1 MAAKKDKMIPSEKER
16 KRALKYATP
25 AGTGRMWVTMGIAFI
40 IFGII
45 LLLIPI
51 GLVISEASA
60 QRYDPE
66 SIHTATLVFYLL
78 GAFFGFCGCF
88 CVIFGK
94 LAVKAFAK
102 ILCKGEINYPVA
114 EYKTPKKLL
123 LQEAAAI
130 NQSPNA
136 PLTASTF
143 GNWIDFEADWQNCLS
158 IHNGILQS
166 HQIFKKLILVQ
177 DNFTYKE
184 LDYENNS
191 ELGVGVKTFAAGSTT
206 TIGKMKGHKL
216 IYNIGMNLSN
226 GKLGVN
232 SYSIDTLNVTNKAS
246 LKELKTIQ
254 RHISRC
260 KAGSNNRKKAIKE
273 LNRIYRKMCNQRT
286 DWFFKTAYQ
295 LIGDYAIICIEDLN
309 LAGIQKLWGRKIND
323 IAFGEFVQIL
333 EWAASNCGTEI
344 VKIDRFAPSSK
355 CCSRCGYIYTKL
367 TLKQREW
374 DCPSCGTH
382 HERDVNAAIN
392 ICRMGLV
399 QMGYHA

>member
-78 GAFFGFCGCF
+78 GAFFGFCGCL

-166 HQIFKKLILVQ
+166 HQIFKKLIPLLSCAISMA
-177 DNFTYKE
+177 FGA
-184 LDYENNS
+184 L
-191 ELGVGVKTFAAGSTT
+191 
-206 TIGKMKGHKL
+206 KL
-216 IYNIGMNLSN
+216 N
-226 GKLGVN
+226 
-232 SYSIDTLNVTNKAS
+232 A
-246 LKELKTIQ
+246 
-254 RHISRC
+254 RARHHISMRSVR
-260 KAGSNNRKKAIKE
+260 AMMRPITAISFVRNPT
-273 LNRIYRKMCNQRT
+273 LLRT
-286 DWFFKTAYQ
+286 KSFDEDW
-295 LIGDYAIICIEDLN
+295 
-309 LAGIQKLWGRKIND
+309 
-323 IAFGEFVQIL
+323 
-333 EWAASNCGTEI
+333 
-344 VKIDRFAPSSK
+344 SSHGK
-355 CCSRCGYIYTKL
+355 NSS
-367 TLKQREW
+367 
-374 DCPSCGTH
+374 DS
-382 HERDVNAAIN
+382 
-392 ICRMGLV
+392 
-399 QMGYHA
+399 

>member
-25 AGTGRMWVTMGIAFI
+25 AGTGRMWVTIGIAFI

-102 ILCKGEINYPVA
+102 MLSKGEINYPVA

-136 PLTASTF
+136 PLTASVF

-191 ELGVGVKTFAAGSTT
+191 ELSVGVKTFAAGSTT

-216 IYNIGMNLSN
+216 IYNIGINLSN
-226 GKLGVN
+226 GRFGVN
-232 SYSIDTLNVTNKAS
+232 GYSIDTLDVTNEVHK
-246 LKELKTIQ
+246 
-254 RHISRC
+254 
-260 KAGSNNRKKAIKE
+260 
-273 LNRIYRKMCNQRT
+273 
-286 DWFFKTAYQ
+286 W
-295 LIGDYAIICIEDLN
+295 
-309 LAGIQKLWGRKIND
+309 LAD
-323 IAFGEFVQIL
+323 H
-333 EWAASNCGTEI
+333 
-344 VKIDRFAPSSK
+344 
-355 CCSRCGYIYTKL
+355 GYT
-367 TLKQREW
+367 RVE
-374 DCPSCGTH
+374 
-382 HERDVNAAIN
+382 
-392 ICRMGLV
+392 
-399 QMGYHA
+399 

>member
-25 AGTGRMWVTMGIAFI
+25 AGTGRMWVTMGIAFV

-94 LAVKAFAK
+94 LVVKAFAK
-102 ILCKGEINYPVA
+102 MLSKGEINYPVA

-184 LDYENNS
+184 LFLSKRVACSYGGFANDQLRRLQMGLLRNGNS
-191 ELGVGVKTFAAGSTT
+191 PEWLKNKFEKRSLERVLAAQNKFDDFSLSISEDEDEDGKHPLLISGNMSNYPVTSLKSMLKGLCT
-206 TIGKMKGHKL
+206 TIEQYEKPQNPKALKDAVHINKHAMHIVRLYYTAFDILEQGKIITRRGKEHEEL
-216 IYNIGMNLSN
+216 LAIRN
-226 GKLGVN
+226 GKYMREDGTYEPAFFDMVD
-232 SYSIDTLNVTNKAS
+232 SFEARFQKAV
-246 LKELKTIQ
+246 KESVLPAKPNMQKIE
-254 RHISRC
+254 
-260 KAGSNNRKKAIKE
+260 E
-273 LNRIYRKMCNQRT
+273 L
-286 DWFFKTAYQ
+286 
-295 LIGDYAIICIEDLN
+295 L
-309 LAGIQKLWGRKIND
+309 
-323 IAFGEFVQIL
+323 V
-333 EWAASNCGTEI
+333 
-344 VKIDRFAPSSK
+344 
-355 CCSRCGYIYTKL
+355 
-367 TLKQREW
+367 
-374 DCPSCGTH
+374 
-382 HERDVNAAIN
+382 AIN
-392 ICRMGLV
+392 KSYLSRTM
-399 QMGYHA
+399 

>member
-78 GAFFGFCGCF
+78 GAFFDFCGCF

-130 NQSPNA
+130 DQSPNA

-158 IHNGILQS
+158 IYNGILQS

-216 IYNIGMNLSN
+216 IYNIG
-226 GKLGVN
+226 VN
-232 SYSIDTLNVTNKAS
+232 NPA
-246 LKELKTIQ
+246 
-254 RHISRC
+254 
-260 KAGSNNRKKAIKE
+260 
-273 LNRIYRKMCNQRT
+273 
-286 DWFFKTAYQ
+286 
-295 LIGDYAIICIEDLN
+295 
-309 LAGIQKLWGRKIND
+309 
-323 IAFGEFVQIL
+323 
-333 EWAASNCGTEI
+333 
-344 VKIDRFAPSSK
+344 
-355 CCSRCGYIYTKL
+355 
-367 TLKQREW
+367 
-374 DCPSCGTH
+374 
-382 HERDVNAAIN
+382 
-392 ICRMGLV
+392 
-399 QMGYHA
+399 

>member
-102 ILCKGEINYPVA
+102 MLSKGEINYPVA
-114 EYKTPKKLL
+114 ECKTPKKLL

-136 PLTASTF
+136 PLTASVF

-191 ELGVGVKTFAAGSTT
+191 ELGVGVKTFAVGSTT
-206 TIGKMKGHKL
+206 TIGRMKGHKL

-232 SYSIDTLNVTNKAS
+232 SYSIDTVDVTNEVHK
-246 LKELKTIQ
+246 
-254 RHISRC
+254 
-260 KAGSNNRKKAIKE
+260 
-273 LNRIYRKMCNQRT
+273 
-286 DWFFKTAYQ
+286 W
-295 LIGDYAIICIEDLN
+295 
-309 LAGIQKLWGRKIND
+309 LAD
-323 IAFGEFVQIL
+323 H
-333 EWAASNCGTEI
+333 
-344 VKIDRFAPSSK
+344 
-355 CCSRCGYIYTKL
+355 GYT
-367 TLKQREW
+367 RVE
-374 DCPSCGTH
+374 
-382 HERDVNAAIN
+382 
-392 ICRMGLV
+392 
-399 QMGYHA
+399 

>member
-78 GAFFGFCGCF
+78 GAFFGFCGCL

-158 IHNGILQS
+158 IYNGILQS

-216 IYNIGMNLSN
+216 IYNIGMNL
-226 GKLGVN
+226 
-232 SYSIDTLNVTNKAS
+232 Y
-246 LKELKTIQ
+246 
-254 RHISRC
+254 RHESFQWQT
-260 KAGSNNRKKAIKE
+260 GS
-273 LNRIYRKMCNQRT
+273 
-286 DWFFKTAYQ
+286 
-295 LIGDYAIICIEDLN
+295 
-309 LAGIQKLWGRKIND
+309 
-323 IAFGEFVQIL
+323 
-333 EWAASNCGTEI
+333 
-344 VKIDRFAPSSK
+344 
-355 CCSRCGYIYTKL
+355 
-367 TLKQREW
+367 
-374 DCPSCGTH
+374 
-382 HERDVNAAIN
+382 
-392 ICRMGLV
+392 
-399 QMGYHA
+399 

>member
-1 MAAKKDKMIPSEKER
+1 MEAVRNKKASQKCLDSGRKIDGTLPILDKNLAEYIAAAGAGAWVPRHFTIKRRRKSWQPKKDKMIPSEKER

-25 AGTGRMWVTMGIAFI
+25 AGTGRMWVMMGIAFI

-45 LLLIPI
+45 LPLIPI

-60 QRYDPE
+60 QRYDPK

-88 CVIFGK
+88 CIIFGK
-94 LAVKAFAK
+94 LAVKAFTK
-102 ILCKGEINYPVA
+102 MLSKGEINYPVA

-136 PLTASTF
+136 PLTASIF

-191 ELGVGVKTFAAGSTT
+191 ELGIGVKTFAAGSTT
-206 TIGKMKGHKL
+206 TIGRMKGHKL
-216 IYNIGMNLSN
+216 IYNISMNLSN

-232 SYSIDTLNVTNKAS
+232 GYSIDTVDITNEVHK
-246 LKELKTIQ
+246 
-254 RHISRC
+254 
-260 KAGSNNRKKAIKE
+260 
-273 LNRIYRKMCNQRT
+273 
-286 DWFFKTAYQ
+286 W
-295 LIGDYAIICIEDLN
+295 
-309 LAGIQKLWGRKIND
+309 LAD
-323 IAFGEFVQIL
+323 H
-333 EWAASNCGTEI
+333 
-344 VKIDRFAPSSK
+344 
-355 CCSRCGYIYTKL
+355 GYT
-367 TLKQREW
+367 RV
-374 DCPSCGTH
+374 D
-382 HERDVNAAIN
+382 
-392 ICRMGLV
+392 
-399 QMGYHA
+399 

>member
-158 IHNGILQS
+158 IYNGILQS

-232 SYSIDTLNVTNKAS
+232 SYSIDTLDVTNPLHGEPCADVRVRYELDEQYDS
-246 LKELKTIQ
+246 LRSKPHRPRVRRLEPQ
-254 RHISRC
+254 SR
-260 KAGSNNRKKAIKE
+260 GSFERMVDEIPHA
-273 LNRIYRKMCNQRT
+273 NRIRHQVHQEGYV
-286 DWFFKTAYQ
+286 
-295 LIGDYAIICIEDLN
+295 
-309 LAGIQKLWGRKIND
+309 AGTQFRRYNSGHH
-323 IAFGEFVQIL
+323 
-333 EWAASNCGTEI
+333 CGCHE
-344 VKIDRFAPSSK
+344 R
-355 CCSRCGYIYTKL
+355 CSRYLY
-367 TLKQREW
+367 REVH
-374 DCPSCGTH
+374 GRVLFGVH
-382 HERDVNAAIN
+382 
-392 ICRMGLV
+392 
-399 QMGYHA
+399 QQ

>member
-158 IHNGILQS
+158 IYNGILQS

-206 TIGKMKGHKL
+206 TIGKMKNEFKKVSSPQERHDYVVYKMHED
-216 IYNIGMNLSN
+216 I
-226 GKLGVN
+226 
-232 SYSIDTLNVTNKAS
+232 LNQRYHESVQTVLA
-246 LKELKTIQ
+246 ELKKVIPRIELTGQWSVDVMRNGNDYYI
-254 RHISRC
+254 IDMALAENSALNDC
-260 KAGSNNRKKAIKE
+260 VPSNR
-273 LNRIYRKMCNQRT
+273 LR
-286 DWFFKTAYQ
+286 AYPQ
-295 LIGDYAIICIEDLN
+295 QWLP
-309 LAGIQKLWGRKIND
+309 
-323 IAFGEFVQIL
+323 GE
-333 EWAASNCGTEI
+333 SN
-344 VKIDRFAPSSK
+344 S
-355 CCSRCGYIYTKL
+355 
-367 TLKQREW
+367 
-374 DCPSCGTH
+374 
-382 HERDVNAAIN
+382 
-392 ICRMGLV
+392 
-399 QMGYHA
+399 

>member
-78 GAFFGFCGCF
+78 GAFFGFCGCL

-136 PLTASTF
+136 PL
-143 GNWIDFEADWQNCLS
+143 
-158 IHNGILQS
+158 
-166 HQIFKKLILVQ
+166 
-177 DNFTYKE
+177 
-184 LDYENNS
+184 
-191 ELGVGVKTFAAGSTT
+191 
-206 TIGKMKGHKL
+206 
-216 IYNIGMNLSN
+216 
-226 GKLGVN
+226 GVN
-232 SYSIDTLNVTNKAS
+232 SYSIDTLDVTNEVHKWLADHGY
-246 LKELKTIQ
+246 T
-254 RHISRC
+254 
-260 KAGSNNRKKAIKE
+260 
-273 LNRIYRKMCNQRT
+273 RT
-286 DWFFKTAYQ
+286 
-295 LIGDYAIICIEDLN
+295 N
-309 LAGIQKLWGRKIND
+309 
-323 IAFGEFVQIL
+323 
-333 EWAASNCGTEI
+333 
-344 VKIDRFAPSSK
+344 
-355 CCSRCGYIYTKL
+355 
-367 TLKQREW
+367 
-374 DCPSCGTH
+374 
-382 HERDVNAAIN
+382 
-392 ICRMGLV
+392 
-399 QMGYHA
+399 

>member
-25 AGTGRMWVTMGIAFI
+25 AGTGRMWVTMGIVFI

-177 DNFTYKE
+177 DNFTYQ
-184 LDYENNS
+184 
-191 ELGVGVKTFAAGSTT
+191 T
-206 TIGKMKGHKL
+206 
-216 IYNIGMNLSN
+216 
-226 GKLGVN
+226 
-232 SYSIDTLNVTNKAS
+232 
-246 LKELKTIQ
+246 
-254 RHISRC
+254 
-260 KAGSNNRKKAIKE
+260 KAGKAHDFNRGRCQNGENTCGIRKKIECKPRQLSEKTQKWLIMSVAKR
-273 LNRIYRKMCNQRT
+273 LTKM
-286 DWFFKTAYQ
+286 
-295 LIGDYAIICIEDLN
+295 
-309 LAGIQKLWGRKIND
+309 
-323 IAFGEFVQIL
+323 
-333 EWAASNCGTEI
+333 
-344 VKIDRFAPSSK
+344 SK
-355 CCSRCGYIYTKL
+355 
-367 TLKQREW
+367 
-374 DCPSCGTH
+374 
-382 HERDVNAAIN
+382 A
-392 ICRMGLV
+392 
-399 QMGYHA
+399 